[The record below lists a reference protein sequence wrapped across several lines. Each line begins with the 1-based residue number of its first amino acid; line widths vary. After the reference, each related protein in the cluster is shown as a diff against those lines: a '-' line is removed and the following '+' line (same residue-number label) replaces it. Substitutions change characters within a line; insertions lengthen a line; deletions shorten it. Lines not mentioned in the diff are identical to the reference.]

1 MLSASRTARAR
12 SFYTH
17 ERTRTTKS
25 TVVEHSYHKSIGGGC
40 RRSWRRA
47 SRLGQ
52 PLSLLICS
60 QDTSSR
66 SLFAG
71 HWPVS
76 ALPSKRR
83 ARLNTCH
90 SRPVRARCTRCR
102 CFYVYVLVSLSHH
115 KTTFHNVSVYFLK
128 PLGSGQPYVICQDKT
143 HLEEFRLRMGI
154 GARCVRAEGS
164 RSLA

>member
-1 MLSASRTARAR
+1 MSEHGPPNPQLFSTPITSPSAAAAGGAGGELRGPASLCHC
-12 SFYTH
+12 SYVDKTH
-17 ERTRTTKS
+17 
-25 TVVEHSYHKSIGGGC
+25 
-40 RRSWRRA
+40 
-47 SRLGQ
+47 
-52 PLSLLICS
+52 
-60 QDTSSR
+60 SSR
-66 SLFAG
+66 SLFVG

-83 ARLNTCH
+83 ARLNTCR

-115 KTTFHNVSVYFLK
+115 KTTFHNVSAYFLK

-143 HLEEFRLRMGI
+143 HLEELRLRVGT
-154 GARCVRAEGS
+154 GASCVRTEGS

>member
-12 SFYTH
+12 SFCTH

-71 HWPVS
+71 ALASVS
-76 ALPSKRR
+76 VAFKKARKAEHVPFASRARQVHEVPMLLCVCSCVTLPSQDDLPQCLRLLPRAARDGLALCHLSRQDTSRGVPSQDWHRSKLCAYRR
-83 ARLNTCH
+83 
-90 SRPVRARCTRCR
+90 
-102 CFYVYVLVSLSHH
+102 
-115 KTTFHNVSVYFLK
+115 
-128 PLGSGQPYVICQDKT
+128 
-143 HLEEFRLRMGI
+143 
-154 GARCVRAEGS
+154 
-164 RSLA
+164 

>member
-76 ALPSKRR
+76 ALPS
-83 ARLNTCH
+83 
-90 SRPVRARCTRCR
+90 SRPVRARCTRCQW
-102 CFYVYVLVSLSHH
+102 FYMYVLVSLSHH
-115 KTTFHNVSVYFLK
+115 KTTFHNVSADFLK

-143 HLEEFRLRMGI
+143 HLEEFPLRVGT
-154 GARCVRAEGS
+154 GASCVRTEGS